1 MSKVSWYQKL
11 NGQSEFDRKEIQGL
25 NNYLE
30 FVTRRNGEYF
40 LIEKYR
46 KRYRKDVAQVLGYSN
61 IRDALNRHVDD
72 EDKEVAKHDA
82 LGGKQDITIINES
95 GLYSLILKSKLQT
108 A

>member
-1 MSKVSWYQKL
+1 MSKVSWYRKL

-46 KRYRKDVAQVLGYSN
+46 KRYRKDV
-61 IRDALNRHVDD
+61 I
-72 EDKEVAKHDA
+72 
-82 LGGKQDITIINES
+82 
-95 GLYSLILKSKLQT
+95 
-108 A
+108 